1 MRIVITGA
9 SGNVGTALLRILPA
23 EDDVVGVVRRPPAP
37 QGVYQRADWC
47 ALDLTGQGG
56 IADLRRVFEGADV
69 VFEGVATS
77 SKEPLIIQSSGDP
90 VEVTFSVENTLKGA
104 LPSQQVTVTTAL
116 SGASCGAE
124 FQVGERWRV
133 FAYGSRDN
141 LESNLCAGNRLLGA
155 ATATEAPLTPN
166 ATSMLLL
173 GIGAVVLMIAGLAFG
188 LLRSI
193 AAR

>member
-1 MRIVITGA
+1 MRSLVAAGA
-9 SGNVGTALLRILPA
+9 GLAIAATMSLLPVSRALA
-23 EDDVVGVVRRPPAP
+23 CSCAVVSERQA
-37 QGVYQRADWC
+37 
-47 ALDLTGQGG
+47 
-56 IADLRRVFEGADV
+56 FEGADV
-69 VFEGVATS
+69 VFEGVAIS

-104 LPSQQVTVTTAL
+104 LASQQVTVTTAL

-133 FAYGSRDN
+133 FAYGSSDN

-155 ATATEAPLTPN
+155 ATAKEAVLTPN
-166 ATSMLLL
+166 ATPMLLL
-173 GIGAVVLMIAGLAFG
+173 GIGAVVLMLAGLAFG